1 VLLSPGI
8 HAGTRTESPHKSP
21 SNPLPDRTI
30 KPHMQLSSNSHIPD
44 GLLAANA
51 LLREKP
57 HQGVP
62 SWKSALHQGI
72 DERNST
78 AAIGLRVGQH
88 LNRAWSRYTGKERD
102 QESGLDYFGAR
113 YYASSMGR
121 FMSPDWAAQEEPVP
135 YAVLGDPQSLNLY
148 SYVRNNPLSHAD
160 PDGHDCPTCQ
170 KIMNW
175 LSSSHSSSASAS
187 GAAGQSTASSG
198 GLTVTAGA
206 ATGSA
211 KASASYGT
219 NNSLSAKVTGSVASV
234 TAKEGGNSTTQV
246 DALTANAGAHA
257 GVGTD
262 PKTGIGA
269 SAGAGAG
276 AYVLSGSQT
285 ESVTIG
291 SVTITGSATGNVGV
305 GANAS
310 ASIGTGGVSASAGVT
325 PGFGGAVSLGVTWG
339 GMTASGGGSVKGNG
353 QTTTT
358 KIDQPKIQPQ

>member
-1 VLLSPGI
+1 
-8 HAGTRTESPHKSP
+8 
-21 SNPLPDRTI
+21 
-30 KPHMQLSSNSHIPD
+30 MQLSSNSHIPD